1 MLMDASSRA
10 FSPDEEP
17 GGDLPRT
24 EADCLSMLVV
34 GQWGTRA
41 ERVARGK
48 GARRRAPRSSHA
60 FYEPAADR
68 PDPVDLLEQQA
79 ADRVPELIPIRY
91 GRMLASPFAF
101 YRGGAAIMSSDLAAT
116 PVSGFT
122 AQLCGDAHLMNFGFF
137 SSADRRLVFD
147 INDFD
152 ETLPGPW
159 EWDLKRLAVS
169 FEVAGRAR
177 GFDAATRRAIVMGCV
192 RDYREAITRMAEMRI
207 LDVWYLRL
215 DSELIRSESAALNK
229 KAVRRIDRDLSSA
242 GRRDSIR
249 ALSRLSRVVDGKP
262 RFVSAP
268 PLLVPVDALLTGEA
282 LERSQDAIEAA
293 LESYRSS
300 LSQERQV
307 LYDFYRYQD
316 MARKVVGVG
325 SVGTRAWV
333 LLFLGRDA
341 EDPLVLQSKQ
351 AGASVLERFVGR
363 SQYVNAGQRVV
374 VGQRLMQA
382 TGDILLGWYRVVG
395 FDGVEH
401 DFYMRQ
407 LWDGKGSFTV
417 EKLDQSAWPG
427 YAKLCS
433 GVLARGHARSGDR
446 LAIAAYVGSGEAL
459 DRAIADFAEAYAEQN
474 QRDYDALRVAADSGR
489 VSAEAGV

>member
-1 MLMDASSRA
+1 MDAAPRA
-10 FSPDEEP
+10 FSAVEEP
-17 GGDLPRT
+17 GGDAPRT
-24 EADCLSMLVV
+24 EEDCLSRLVI
-34 GQWGTRA
+34 GQWGTA
-41 ERVARGK
+41 SERVARGQS
-48 GARRRAPRSSHA
+48 ARKRAPRSSHA
-60 FYEPAADR
+60 YYEPAADR

-79 ADRVPELIPIRY
+79 AQRAPELVPIRY

-101 YRGGAAIMSSDLAAT
+101 YRGGAAIMASDLAAT

-122 AQLCGDAHLMNFGFF
+122 AQLCGDAHLMNFGLF

-169 FEVAGRAR
+169 LEVAGRAR
-177 GFDAATRRAIVMGCV
+177 GFSGPIRRAIVMGCV
-192 RDYREAITRMAEMRI
+192 RDYREAIMRMAAMRI

-215 DSELIRSESAALNK
+215 DGELIRSESMAINKRAARQ
-229 KAVRRIDRDLSSA
+229 VDRDLSSA
-242 GRRDSIR
+242 GRKDSTR
-249 ALSRLSRVVDGKP
+249 AFSRLTHVVDGKP

-268 PLLVPVDALLTGEA
+268 PLLVPVDELLTGAE
-282 LERSQDAIEAA
+282 LERSEAA
-293 LESYRSS
+293 IASALDSYRSS
-300 LSQERQV
+300 LPQDRQV
-307 LYDFYRYQD
+307 LLDFYHYQD

-341 EDPLVLQSKQ
+341 ADPLVLQSKQ
-351 AGASVLERFVGR
+351 AVDSVLERYVGC
-363 SQYVNAGQRVV
+363 SQYANAGQRVV
-374 VGQRLMQA
+374 EGQRLMQA
-382 TGDILLGWYRVVG
+382 TGDILLGWYHIVG
-395 FDGVEH
+395 FDGLEH

-417 EKLDQSAWPG
+417 DKLDASAWPG
-427 YAKLCS
+427 YATLCA

-446 LAIAAYVGSGEAL
+446 LAIAAYVGGGEAL

-474 QRDYDALRVAADSGR
+474 ERDYAALREAVDSGR
-489 VSAEAGV
+489 VSAETGI

>member
-1 MLMDASSRA
+1 MDAPPSSRDA
-10 FSPDEEP
+10 
-17 GGDLPRT
+17 PRT

-34 GQWGTRA
+34 GQWGTRS

-48 GARRRAPRSSHA
+48 GARKRASRSSHA

-79 ADRVPELIPIRY
+79 AQRAPELIPIRY

-101 YRGGAAIMSSDLAAT
+101 YRGGAAIMASDLAAT

-192 RDYREAITRMAEMRI
+192 RDYREAITQMAEMRI

-215 DSELIRSESAALNK
+215 DSELIRAESAALNK
-229 KAVRRIDRDLSSA
+229 KAARQIDRDLSSA
-242 GRRDSIR
+242 GRKDSIR

-268 PLLVPVDALLTGEA
+268 PLLVPVDELLSGEA
-282 LERSQDAIEAA
+282 LARSSGAIASA
-293 LESYRSS
+293 LDGYRSS

-307 LYDFYRYQD
+307 LFDFYRYQD

-363 SQYVNAGQRVV
+363 SQYANAGQRVV
-374 VGQRLMQA
+374 VGQKLMQA

-395 FDGVEH
+395 FDGNEH

-417 EKLDQSAWPG
+417 DKLDRGAWPG

-446 LAIAAYVGSGEAL
+446 LAIAAYVGAGDAL

-474 QRDYDALRVAADSGR
+474 LRDYEALRAAADSGR
-489 VSAEAGV
+489 VSAAMGI

>member
-1 MLMDASSRA
+1 MLVDAPPPSRDA
-10 FSPDEEP
+10 
-17 GGDLPRT
+17 PRT

-34 GQWGTRA
+34 GRWGTRS

-48 GARRRAPRSSHA
+48 GARKRAPRSSHA

-79 ADRVPELIPIRY
+79 AQRAPELIPIRY

-101 YRGGAAIMSSDLAAT
+101 YRGGAAIMASDLAAT

-192 RDYREAITRMAEMRI
+192 RDYREAMARMAEMRI

-215 DSELIRSESAALNK
+215 DSELIRAESAALNK
-229 KAVRRIDRDLSSA
+229 KAVRQIDRDLSSA
-242 GRRDSIR
+242 GRKDSIR

-268 PLLVPVDALLTGEA
+268 PLLVPVDELLSGEA
-282 LERSQDAIEAA
+282 LARSPVAIASA

-363 SQYVNAGQRVV
+363 SQYANAGQRVV
-374 VGQRLMQA
+374 VGQKLMQA

-395 FDGVEH
+395 FDGNEH

-417 EKLDQSAWPG
+417 DKLDRGAWPG
-427 YAKLCS
+427 YATLCA

-446 LAIAAYVGSGEAL
+446 LAIAAYVGAGDAL

-474 QRDYDALRVAADSGR
+474 LRDYEALRAAADSGR
-489 VSAEAGV
+489 VSAEIGI